1 MDQAAAIVK
10 QIADAIALY
19 AEIWILIGLG
29 IFYTIVT
36 RGVQFR
42 FFAMPGR

>member
-19 AEIWILIGLG
+19 GEIWILIGLG
-29 IFYTIVT
+29 IFYTVIT
-36 RGVQFR
+36 RECN
-42 FFAMPGR
+42 PGSSAICGR